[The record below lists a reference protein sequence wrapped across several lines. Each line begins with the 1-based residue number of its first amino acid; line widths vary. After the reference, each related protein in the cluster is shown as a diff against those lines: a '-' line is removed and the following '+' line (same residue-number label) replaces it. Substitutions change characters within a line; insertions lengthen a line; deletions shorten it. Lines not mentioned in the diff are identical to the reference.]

1 METYSRVE
9 VIGTDGN
16 MIIREMPKVI
26 WGMYNEELKK
36 NPDKQTLSERLEI
49 LNNLAEANPQY
60 FRKNRS

>member
-16 MIIREMPKVI
+16 MTIREMPKVI
-26 WGMYNEELKK
+26 WEKYNEELKK

-49 LNNLAEANPQY
+49 LNNLAEV
-60 FRKNRS
+60 RSTVNKRV